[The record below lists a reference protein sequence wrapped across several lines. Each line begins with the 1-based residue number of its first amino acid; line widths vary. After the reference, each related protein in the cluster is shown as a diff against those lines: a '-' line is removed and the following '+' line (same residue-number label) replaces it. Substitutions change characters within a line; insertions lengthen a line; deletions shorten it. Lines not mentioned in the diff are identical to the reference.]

1 MSGDFTIRT
10 LHCIPRAADVPSRS
24 HDPECTAS
32 YVVRRLRF
40 RSFKDT
46 TGSVTAAAA
55 AAAPVAQ
62 DARIQVMPACCC
74 CARHDENPGKVFGL

>member
-1 MSGDFTIRT
+1 MSDDFTIRT

-32 YVVRRLRF
+32 YVRRLLRF

-55 AAAPVAQ
+55 AAALKH
-62 DARIQVMPACCC
+62 ARIQVMPACCC
-74 CARHDENPGKVFGL
+74 ACARRDENPGKVFGL